1 MDPTWLLIK
10 VVGHKRCNNWLH
22 RFCFTP
28 LGMTYGFRWVN
39 RHVCSVWSILILKV
53 GRLSYHTSKGFY
65 LLTYLFEEKNTANCL
80 PRKQNYKT
88 SCNPH
93 PFLRSEAQIWRLYFW
108 GRISSFSPFSA
119 IPLSC
124 HCGRHPIFSVLMN
137 VNLAPSFY
145 PEITR
150 CCIICERYVG
160 LRYLYY
166 KPQLD
171 LMASYRSLI
180 KSLNQCRSRSTI
192 N

>member
-1 MDPTWLLIK
+1 MDPTWLIK
-10 VVGHKRCNNWLH
+10 VVDHKRCNNWLH
-22 RFCFTP
+22 MFCFTP

-39 RHVCSVWSILILKV
+39 LKV

-65 LLTYLFEEKNTANCL
+65 LLTYLL
-80 PRKQNYKT
+80 KT
-88 SCNPH
+88 KTQLVIYQENKITKHLAILILSSVLKH
-93 PFLRSEAQIWRLYFW
+93 KFDAS
-108 GRISSFSPFSA
+108 ISGAESASFSPFSA

-124 HCGRHPIFSVLMN
+124 HCGRHPIFLVLMN

-180 KSLNQCRSRSTI
+180 KSLNQCCSRSTS